1 MEQIIL
7 SREII
12 IALEDLV
19 DILLKDEYYGFLDSA
34 EDYVNKIYDFIYT
47 IPNVPYKLTKNN
59 VLGNYYCSYKYSN
72 RTTWYITFN
81 KESDIYLIKNIA
93 NNHSK
98 EYAEFIGNIK

>member
-12 IALEDLV
+12 IALEELV
-19 DILLKDEYYGFLDSA
+19 DILLKDEYYSFLDSA
-34 EDYVNKIYDFIYT
+34 EDYVNKIYDFIYS
-47 IPNVPYKLTKNN
+47 IPNQPCKQTKNN
-59 VLGNYYCSYKYSN
+59 FLGAFYCSYKYSN

-81 KESDIYLIKNIA
+81 KEDEIYLIKNIA

-98 EYAEFIGNIK
+98 EYAEFTGNIQ

>member
-1 MEQIIL
+1 MEKIIL

-19 DILLKDEYYGFLDSA
+19 DILLDDEYYGFLDSA
-34 EDYVNKIYDFIYT
+34 EDYVNKIYDFIYS
-47 IPNVPYKLTKNN
+47 IPNQPYKQTKNN
-59 VLGNYYCSYKYSN
+59 LLGIFYCCYKYSN

-81 KESDIYLIKNIA
+81 KENETYLIKNIA

-98 EYAEFIGNIK
+98 EYAEFIANIQ